1 VELHCP
7 KELVPEEWD
16 LQALADAANKTFLR
30 DETITVQMLKG
41 KEAEEISELLR
52 EEVKKQFAQREAE
65 LGESMREFEKV
76 VILRAVD
83 SKWMDHI
90 DAMDQLRQ
98 GIHLRAYGQT
108 DPLREYQFEG
118 YEMFQAM
125 VAAVEEEVAMYIMKA
140 EVSQNLERQ
149 DVIRGQGGDPSK
161 LQTSGPDSRPTS
173 ATSGDADPKNRAQ
186 RRQMQQE
193 KRRQNKKNQ

>member
-1 VELHCP
+1 VEAYCP
-7 KELVPEEWD
+7 KEEVPEDWD
-16 LQALADAANKTFLR
+16 LQSLADAANNTFLH

-41 KEAEEISELLR
+41 KEAEEISELLKN
-52 EEVKKQFAQREAE
+52 EVTKQYAQREE
-65 LGESMREFEKV
+65 EIGDMMREFEKV

-98 GIHLRAYGQT
+98 GIHLRAYGQN

-118 YEMFQAM
+118 YEMFQSM
-125 VAAVEEEVAMYIMKA
+125 VASVQEEVAMYIMKA

-149 DVIRGQGGDPSK
+149 DVIRGQGIDPSQ
-161 LQTSGPDSRPTS
+161 LETSGPSERPDKD
-173 ATSGDADPKNRAQ
+173 TSGDADPKNRAQ
-186 RRQMQQE
+186 RRAEEQE
-193 KRRQNKKNQ
+193 RRRNNKRN